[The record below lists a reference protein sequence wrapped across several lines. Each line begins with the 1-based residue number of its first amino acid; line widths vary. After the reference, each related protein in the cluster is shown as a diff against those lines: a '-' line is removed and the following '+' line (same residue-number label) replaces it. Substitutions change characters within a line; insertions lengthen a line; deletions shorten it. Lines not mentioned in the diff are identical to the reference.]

1 VLPNTLNVPTIK
13 GRQGSH
19 NVSRGSDEH
28 PSQLDI
34 EKQLAKIEKQQAK
47 QGGASQPD

>member
-1 VLPNTLNVPTIK
+1 MMPSNLNVPLK
-13 GRQGSH
+13 GRLGSH

-34 EKQLAKIEKQQAK
+34 GKQLAKLEKQQAK
-47 QGGASQPD
+47 QGSASQPD